1 MPIIALPVFGNIQ
14 FPDEMSDQEIL
25 DVIEKEIF
33 KGQLRDYGA
42 GETFA
47 MGLERGFTTSA
58 RTLAGGRS
66 DEVTPDYE
74 DPITGMM
81 GTAPAKDPVETDED
95 KELRFR
101 IARDQ
106 NAIAGYGGQILGN
119 IADPAGFAI
128 PFGKAATVGQ
138 LVKQGIAAGTVGGVL
153 EPTYEEFGDS
163 RFQNIAA
170 GAVGGGLITGAI
182 GVAFKKKLFPEQTAK
197 VEADSGSPTPTGAV
211 KGVDEEGNPIIQAGE
226 VETPPASATEPDI
239 KPTSNPNPLVQEEE
253 IFNLPT
259 IPQDLGTPQPR
270 FGKAQIQWETD
281 LDNLLYT
288 VGNPASKSK
297 RHDDYV
303 SYLQQALKLPEE
315 DVLKLAKQVRDEV
328 IQTGKDTLKEAAL
341 KGQKDVDA
349 FQFKMSKALDN
360 HYFPVTKGLDDPST
374 FVYNYGKAMMPDVR
388 GKVNIGKL
396 NMGSPQIQQL
406 VNTVKTID
414 PQATTADIFG
424 AARGYSIILDTMK
437 SKLGRQFKP
446 RSFEDVYANKLDE
459 DSWRTLHDN
468 GNFDGCP

>member
-14 FPDEMSDQEIL
+14 FPDEMSDQEIM

-47 MGLERGFTTSA
+47 MGLGRGFTTSA

-81 GTAPAKDPVETDED
+81 GTAPAKDPVETDD
-95 KELRFR
+95 VKELRFR
-101 IARDQ
+101 LAREQ
-106 NAIAGYGGQILGN
+106 NKIAGYGGQILGN

-138 LVKQGIAAGTVGGVL
+138 LVKQGVAAGTVGGVL

-163 RFQNIAA
+163 RFENIAA
-170 GAVGGGLITGAI
+170 GAVGGGVLTGAI

-197 VEADSGSPTPTGAV
+197 VEADSGSPAPTGAV
-211 KGVDEEGNPIIQAGE
+211 KGVDEEGNPIVQAGE
-226 VETPPASATEPDI
+226 VEAPPASATEPSI

-253 IFNLPT
+253 IFSLPT
-259 IPQDLGTPQPR
+259 IPQDLGKPQPR

-303 SYLQQALKLPEE
+303 AYLQQALKLPEE

-341 KGQKDVDA
+341 KGQKSVDT

-360 HYFPVTKGLDDPST
+360 HYFPVTKGLDEDSL
-374 FVYNYGKAMMPDVR
+374 FVYNYGKAMLPDAR
-388 GKVNIGKL
+388 GKMNLGKL
-396 NMGSPQIQQL
+396 NLGSPDVQRL
-406 VNTVKTID
+406 VSTVKKANPEYKTQD
-414 PQATTADIFG
+414 VFM
-424 AARGYSIILDTMK
+424 AAQGYSRFLDEMK
-437 SKLGRQFKP
+437 KAGGRNFKA
-446 RSFEDVYANKLDE
+446 RSFEDLLTNKLDE
-459 DSWRTLHDN
+459 DSWRTLYN
-468 GNFDGCP
+468 SGAFDGC